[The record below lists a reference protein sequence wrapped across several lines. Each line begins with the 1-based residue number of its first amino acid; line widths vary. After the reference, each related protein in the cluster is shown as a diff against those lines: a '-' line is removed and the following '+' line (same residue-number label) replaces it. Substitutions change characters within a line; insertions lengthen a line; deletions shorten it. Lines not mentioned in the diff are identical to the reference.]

1 MIWLITLLI
10 MEVVLKSVLEVR
22 ERRSTQV
29 RGGVFAILRIVP
41 LLNDFVPLPE
51 HRKDPES
58 GKFAAAHEEAHK
70 KLHHGLLRN
79 MVKVVMLF
87 LSLGI
92 IALVVGRYGMPFWI
106 AILWLHLAA
115 IPGRIVFH
123 TYCWGQELEAD
134 RYAFEHV
141 EKNIAKNALRNLVE
155 CEIPYT
161 PFFALMYR
169 EHPTAEVRRTRL
181 LGK

>member
-10 MEVVLKSVLEVR
+10 MEVVLRIVLEIR
-22 ERRSTQV
+22 ERRATQV
-29 RGGVFAILRIVP
+29 RGGIFAVLRVIP
-41 LLNDFVPLPE
+41 LVNDFIPLPE
-51 HRKDPES
+51 HRKDPEE
-58 GKFAAAHEEAHK
+58 GKFASAHEEGHK
-70 KLHHGLLRN
+70 KLHHALLRN
-79 MVKVVMLF
+79 LVKVVMLL
-87 LSLGI
+87 LSLGV
-92 IALVVGRYGMPFWI
+92 IALVVGRYEMPFWI
-106 AILWLHLAA
+106 AFVWLHVVA

-161 PFFALMYR
+161 PVFALMYR
-169 EHPTAEVRRTRL
+169 EHPTAEIRRKRL

>member
-10 MEVVLKSVLEVR
+10 MEVVLRTVLEIR
-22 ERRSTQV
+22 ERRATQV
-29 RGGVFAILRIVP
+29 PGGIFAVLRVIP
-41 LLNDFVPLPE
+41 LVNDLVPLPE
-51 HRKDPES
+51 HRKDPEE

-70 KLHHGLLRN
+70 KLHHAALRN
-79 MVKVVMLF
+79 LVKVIMLL
-87 LSLGI
+87 LSLGV
-92 IALVVGRYGMPFWI
+92 IALVVGRYEMPFWI
-106 AILWLHLAA
+106 AFVWLHLVA
-115 IPGRIVFH
+115 IPGRIIFH

-161 PFFALMYR
+161 PVFALMYR
-169 EHPTAEVRRTRL
+169 EHPTAAIRRKRL